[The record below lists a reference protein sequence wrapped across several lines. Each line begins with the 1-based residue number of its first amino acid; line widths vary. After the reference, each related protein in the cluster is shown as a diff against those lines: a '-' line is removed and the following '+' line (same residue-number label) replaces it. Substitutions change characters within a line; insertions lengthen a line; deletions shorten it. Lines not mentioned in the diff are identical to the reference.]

1 MKEKNRRDCV
11 FLRPKTVNMQNQEKF
26 QQLREKYPVFTYYGY
41 EYQRVGNQ
49 IDMVFDFRLGDD
61 IRFAPQMHL
70 QPGRHAA
77 ALCDLQ
83 LLDGLIFH
91 IGMIELISYWK
102 CACAPTVHIR
112 GHKLSD
118 SQQQWW
124 KKLYWKGLGEF
135 FYQNG
140 ISSSLTDFLHFSF
153 DENAQP
159 IDHFHYQKVAD
170 SDAVIVPIGG
180 GKDSVVTLE
189 QLRKTRKI
197 VPFIINPR
205 GATLECARIA
215 GFPELEDIVV
225 LRRQIAPKL
234 LELNKE
240 GFLNGHT
247 PFSAMLAFYSLLVSA
262 VTGVR
267 DVALSNES
275 SANEPTIPG
284 TEINH
289 QYSKSVEFEEDFRD
303 YVKSNIADINHYYSH
318 LRPYCELE
326 IAQFFAQYPQY
337 FEVFKSCNAGSKTDI
352 WCCNCPKCLFAYIIL
367 SPFIDDATMIHI
379 FGEDLLNKP
388 SLQQYF
394 DELSGIAEVKPFE
407 CVGTVDEVN
416 RALEMIS
423 VSRVDKFLIKRWLS
437 YKK

>member
-1 MKEKNRRDCV
+1 
-11 FLRPKTVNMQNQEKF
+11 
-26 QQLREKYPVFTYYGY
+26 
-41 EYQRVGNQ
+41 
-49 IDMVFDFRLGDD
+49 
-61 IRFAPQMHL
+61 
-70 QPGRHAA
+70 
-77 ALCDLQ
+77 
-83 LLDGLIFH
+83 
-91 IGMIELISYWK
+91 
-102 CACAPTVHIR
+102 
-112 GHKLSD
+112 
-118 SQQQWW
+118 
-124 KKLYWKGLGEF
+124 
-135 FYQNG
+135 
-140 ISSSLTDFLHFSF
+140 
-153 DENAQP
+153 
-159 IDHFHYQKVAD
+159 
-170 SDAVIVPIGG
+170 
-180 GKDSVVTLE
+180 
-189 QLRKTRKI
+189 
-197 VPFIINPR
+197 
-205 GATLECARIA
+205 
-215 GFPELEDIVV
+215 
-225 LRRQIAPKL
+225 
-234 LELNKE
+234 
-240 GFLNGHT
+240 
-247 PFSAMLAFYSLLVSA
+247 MLAFYSLLVSA

-303 YVKSNIADINHYYSH
+303 YVKNHLGDINHYYSH

-326 IAQFFAQYPQY
+326 IAQFFAQYPPY

-423 VSRVDKFLIKRWLS
+423 VSRADKLLIKRWLS